1 MPAAGRVRQLRQPVT
16 EARKQ
21 QAAHEQRYIHTSI
34 TSIHP
39 FHPSIPSIHSI
50 HPFTYACVLAQLHTS
65 HTYIYVYIYIYTHTH
80 IYIYIYMHTHTH
92 GIRSHSSELTPRPL
106 SPKPLGM
113 SPRLADA
120 DQMIRSLLFVVW
132 AKASAQAQGLR
143 FRM

>member
-34 TSIHP
+34 TSIHSIHP
-39 FHPSIPSIHSI
+39 FHPSI
-50 HPFTYACVLAQLHTS
+50 YLCMCACTVTHVT
-65 HTYIYVYIYIYTHTH
+65 HIYIYVYIYTHTH
-80 IYIYIYMHTHTH
+80 IYMHTHTH

-106 SPKPLGM
+106 SLKPLGM